1 MPPLLSGLLL
11 QASLIVAIGPQNAFV
26 LRREH
31 VGSIVLLCIAADVA
45 LLAAGATG
53 VTAAVRLHPAALAVV
68 TWAGVGA
75 MALYGLAAII
85 RGFRPGALDAGQGA
99 PLSRRAAL
107 LRAAAFTFLNPHVYV
122 DAILLVGTVA
132 AAQPP
137 GGTPWFVL
145 GASAA
150 S

>member
-1 MPPLLSGLLL
+1 MSST
-11 QASLIVAIGPQNAFV
+11 SLTF
-26 LRREH
+26 RTRDEH
-31 VGSIVLLCIAADVA
+31 RAW
-45 LLAAGATG
+45 LAAQS
-53 VTAAVRLHPAALAVV
+53 RLP
-68 TWAGVGA
+68 
-75 MALYGLAAII
+75 
-85 RGFRPGALDAGQGA
+85 RGFRAGALDAGQGA

-122 DAILLVGTVA
+122 DALLLVGTVA

-150 S
+150 SAAWFVALGLATRLLAPALARPAAWRALDLATGATLCALAVRLALGPA